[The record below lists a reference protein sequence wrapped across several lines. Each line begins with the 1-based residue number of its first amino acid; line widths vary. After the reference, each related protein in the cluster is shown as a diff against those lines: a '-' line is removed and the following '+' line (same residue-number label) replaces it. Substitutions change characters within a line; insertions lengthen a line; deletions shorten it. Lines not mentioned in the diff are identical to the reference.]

1 MREFKSPDEKHAYL
15 ARLVAGESLRRLY
28 NSLWL
33 DDSPQYKCGERMPRI
48 TTSERRLANLFSVS
62 IVPPTTEEEAERR
75 AEVAASRIDSMVRQY
90 LSIREPILPDIP
102 ENGYRVSDRGW
113 ACDCVYGG
121 DTWRLFF
128 MAETRNRCTIES
140 EVLNIAFRNL
150 IHRGRLAG
158 FSDEK
163 IVKLVD
169 GILGEGSWWSSSAE
183 YKSDI
188 RYAVDAKFARHIRD
202 VIASQPPME
211 NAV

>member
-15 ARLVAGESLRRLY
+15 ARLVAMESLRRLY

-48 TTSERRLANLFSVS
+48 TTSEWRLANLFSVS
-62 IVPPTTEEEAERR
+62 IVPPTTEEEAELR
-75 AEVAASRIDSMVRQY
+75 AEVAASRIDSMVREY

-128 MAETRNRCTIES
+128 MAETSRRIKTFQEKMRDYDEKTRDAAFVVIIES
-140 EVLNIAFRNL
+140 D
-150 IHRGRLAG
+150 
-158 FSDEK
+158 SEK
-163 IVKLVD
+163 CPTR
-169 GILGEGSWWSSSAE
+169 W
-183 YKSDI
+183 
-188 RYAVDAKFARHIRD
+188 YAVWSDGRTDGFGENIIVCNRIPGMLAIERHKKRPSGKHSGKD
-202 VIASQPPME
+202 
-211 NAV
+211 